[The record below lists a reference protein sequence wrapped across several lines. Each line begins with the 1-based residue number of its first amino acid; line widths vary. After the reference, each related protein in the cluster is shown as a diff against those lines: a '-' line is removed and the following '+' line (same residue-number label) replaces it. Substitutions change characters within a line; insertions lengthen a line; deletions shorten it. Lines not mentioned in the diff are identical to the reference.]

1 MCARGAQK
9 ASEDMSKSGYNSAQQ
24 FNTNLESSNSAL
36 QNYLLPQYKNM
47 IQNPG
52 YDQATKNA
60 ITQNSEGA
68 AGAAY
73 GSASDAL
80 ARRAARTNN
89 TAGEVAGMDK
99 LAQDKAG
106 TMASTAAGNQIQF
119 ANRAKADVSEGLQGI
134 SGLYGMDTN
143 LLSKSLGL
151 PVEYLNSYI
160 NAGQMQKGGFTGAFS
175 NALGKSLGTLGWNK
189 DDGLSVG

>member
-68 AGAAY
+68 GGAAY
-73 GSASDAL
+73 GSASDGV

-89 TAGEVAGMDK
+89 TAGEVAGGG
-99 LAQDKAG
+99 QRRE
-106 TMASTAAGNQIQF
+106 GN
-119 ANRAKADVSEGLQGI
+119 RR
-134 SGLYGMDTN
+134 
-143 LLSKSLGL
+143 
-151 PVEYLNSYI
+151 
-160 NAGQMQKGGFTGAFS
+160 
-175 NALGKSLGTLGWNK
+175 
-189 DDGLSVG
+189 

>member
-80 ARRAARTNN
+80 ARRATRTNN

-99 LAQDKAG
+99 LGQDKEG
-106 TMASTAAGNQIQF
+106 TIASTH
-119 ANRAKADVSEGLQGI
+119 R
-134 SGLYGMDTN
+134 
-143 LLSKSLGL
+143 KSTRL
-151 PVEYLNSYI
+151 
-160 NAGQMQKGGFTGAFS
+160 
-175 NALGKSLGTLGWNK
+175 KS
-189 DDGLSVG
+189 

>member
-1 MCARGAQK
+1 
-9 ASEDMSKSGYNSAQQ
+9 
-24 FNTNLESSNSAL
+24 
-36 QNYLLPQYKNM
+36 
-47 IQNPG
+47 
-52 YDQATKNA
+52 
-60 ITQNSEGA
+60 
-68 AGAAY
+68 
-73 GSASDAL
+73 
-80 ARRAARTNN
+80 
-89 TAGEVAGMDK
+89 MDK